1 MPNGSLTKKLI
12 NGQAYYYLR
21 FTQRVNGTPKVV
33 RQVYLGKVADIAAAV
48 EEHKKGQKPKRI
60 VLADFGAVA
69 AIWACI
75 EKTGLIE
82 LIDAQVPK
90 RAQGPSV
97 GYYLA
102 IALVNRVV
110 SPTSKRKIG
119 RWFATTILPR
129 LTGISPKELTPQRFW
144 DHMDKV
150 TPTAIEAIETALA
163 QRLVDQFALDL
174 TSLAFD
180 ATNFFTFISTRN
192 TRTELAQR
200 GHNKNGR
207 HDLRQ
212 ISLALLVST
221 DFHVPLFHHPYEGNR
236 HDAVEFRCALAT
248 LRTRQ
253 EAFTKQYQDI
263 TLIFDKGNNSTQGF
277 EMLEDTDY
285 HFVGS
290 LCPTQHPDLL
300 AIPLEQFT
308 PLTAPRLEQVSVY
321 RTTKQVFGKVYT
333 ILVTFNDNL
342 YTAQLTTLTEQM
354 AKCRALL
361 TDLQRRLLQHRQ
373 GKIPGSKKPT
383 RTGTQN
389 RVKEITKAR
398 HIKDIF
404 QVTVSESKEGV
415 TLNYRVQAPVFAHL
429 CSTLFGKTLLFTDQ
443 DQWPDEDLVYAY
455 RGQYRVED
463 CFRQMKHPHFVT
475 FSPVFHWTDQKIRVH
490 AFYCVLALTMVSL
503 MQRELAGHGIELSIP
518 EALSALGD
526 IKEVALF
533 YNRSA
538 KQPALQTMLSELD
551 PRQTQ
556 LFNALG
562 LQHYLQP

>member
-97 GYYLA
+97 GYDLA

-236 HDAVEFRCALAT
+236 HDSVEFRCALAT

-253 EAFTKQYQDI
+253 EAFTKQCQDI

-308 PLTAPRLEQVSVY
+308 PLATPRLEQVSVY
-321 RTTKQVFGKVYT
+321 RTTKQVFGKAYT

-538 KQPALQTMLSELD
+538 KQPAVQTMLSELD

>member
-1 MPNGSLTKKLI
+1 MANGSLTKKRI
-12 NGQAYYYLR
+12 NGHAYYYLR

-33 RQVYLGKVADIAAAV
+33 RQVYLGKVEDIAAAMAA
-48 EEHKKGQKPKRI
+48 HKQGQKPKRI

-69 AIWACI
+69 ALWAFI
-75 EKTGLIE
+75 EKTGLIA

-97 GYYLA
+97 GHYLA
-102 IALVNRVV
+102 IALVNRAV
-110 SPTSKRKIG
+110 SPTSKSQIG
-119 RWFATTILPR
+119 RWFAKTILPR
-129 LTGISPKELTPQRFW
+129 LTGISPQALTPQRFW
-144 DHMDKV
+144 DQMEKV
-150 TPTAIEAIETALA
+150 TPAAIEAIEAALA
-163 QRLVDQFALDL
+163 QRLVDQFGLDL

-221 DFHVPLFHHPYEGNR
+221 DFHVPLFHHTYDGNR

-248 LRTRQ
+248 LRARQ
-253 EAFTKQYQDI
+253 EAFTKHCQDI
-263 TLIFDKGNNSTQGF
+263 TLVFDKGNNSTVGF
-277 EMLEDTDY
+277 DLVEETAY

-300 AIPLEQFT
+300 AIAPEHFT

-321 RTTKQVFGKVYT
+321 RTQKQVFGKVYT

-354 AKCRALL
+354 AKCRTQL
-361 TDLQRRLLQHRQ
+361 TDLQRRLLQHRH
-373 GKIPGSKKPT
+373 GKLKGTKKPT
-383 RTGTQN
+383 LTGTQN
-389 RVKEITKAR
+389 RVKALTKAR
-398 HIKDIF
+398 HLKDIF
-404 QVTVSESKEGV
+404 QVTIAESPAGI
-415 TLNYRVQAPVFAHL
+415 TLTYRVQAPVIAHL

-443 DQWPDEDLVYAY
+443 EEWPAEDIVYAY

-503 MQRELAGHGIELSIP
+503 LQRDLAGHGIELSIP
-518 EALSALGD
+518 EALATLGE

-538 KQPALQTMLSELD
+538 QTPVVQTMLSELD
-551 PRQTQ
+551 DRQTQ